1 MLESVS
7 FYDTNNE
14 SFYHGM
20 MLGLCAMLNNR
31 YFVKSNKESGY
42 GRFDIELMP
51 KIKNIPGF
59 IFELKR
65 AKNEKDG
72 LETLATKALQ
82 QIDIRKYDSQMQ
94 KEGIKEI
101 IKIGIAFYGK
111 KAVVKSE

>member
-20 MLGLCAMLNNR
+20 MLGLCAMLNNI
-31 YFVKSNKESGY
+31 YFVKSNREAGY

-59 IFELKR
+59 IFELKH
-65 AKNEKDG
+65 AKSEKDDLEALAIKG
-72 LETLATKALQ
+72 LK
-82 QIDIRKYDSQMQ
+82 QINSKNYDSQR
-94 KEGIKEI
+94 KNEEIKEI
-101 IKIGIAFYGK
+101 IKISIAFYGK
-111 KAVVKSE
+111 KTAIKSE